1 MCEMYLRSFNWT
13 SSPISGTTW
22 THTYAAEGTYDVN
35 VTCYNNVSIQSVVV
49 PQYIQAPIVNLRL
62 RHNGALVVSTGT
74 VLLPFSKMAIF
85 LLPAALRGAQTCRYL
100 IYSEADFEVFLPRRG
115 DTLLRWG

>member
-1 MCEMYLRSFNWT
+1 MYLRSFNWT